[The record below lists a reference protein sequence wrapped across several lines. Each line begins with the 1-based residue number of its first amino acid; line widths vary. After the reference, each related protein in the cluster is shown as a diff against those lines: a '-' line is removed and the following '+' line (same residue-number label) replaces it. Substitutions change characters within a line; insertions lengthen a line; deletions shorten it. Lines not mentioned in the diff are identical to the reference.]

1 MGGQGDRIAGETRPD
16 ANPAPISSQQ
26 PTQRGQQNEQDSLQA
41 YKDWQDLIDS
51 LYKISEKLSKEE
63 ETRQETPI
71 QPLIQLLSKE
81 LKRAKKARDQAAPQG
96 QNPGPKDQLDRIE
109 TGIQALRQDLNKTPP
124 PRQEGVEKRP
134 SPRSWA
140 NVAAQQAQEIRTTT
154 AANPQV
160 GITIRIRPEE
170 DLRSKAP
177 KDILEIA
184 QKAVPEAFAVRP
196 LRSGDLDLHV
206 KTQATKDKLLNGPNP
221 TGFKVLRKDYLL
233 EIPGVPL
240 STQVANGKHADNQQ
254 LLQEIC
260 SATKRLTPGL
270 TISRIS
276 WLHDITSHAAAKRA
290 KMKPKTARG
299 TLVIG
304 VPTQALQQSLV
315 RQGIVINA
323 QLFEARLFDHS
334 QIIKQCFNCNQ
345 WGHTTS
351 ACGKKICCGHCAGP
365 HSTKSCSQTSTSC
378 TNCGQKHKAWQRQ
391 ACPTFQAYLVGIQA
405 KKINLLT
412 ETTRIRQGS
421 GASSPQSDGFQIV
434 ARKRGRSP
442 AIQSSSS
449 SSQPSSQPGSQPGS
463 QRLSQFS
470 SYQSSLRSRASSR
483 ASPPPKRRVGRP
495 SFLDKEIESGAQ
507 SILLPPIPRSQ
518 PLPMDLDLE

>member
-1 MGGQGDRIAGETRPD
+1 MGGHGDPIGGKTRPN
-16 ANPAPISSQQ
+16 ANSAPISSQQ
-26 PTQRGQQNEQDSLQA
+26 STQRGQQQEQDTPQA
-41 YKDWQDLIDS
+41 YKDWQDLIES
-51 LYKISEKLSKEE
+51 LQSISEKLSKEK

-71 QPLIQLLSKE
+71 HPLIQLLSKE
-81 LKRAKKARDQAAPQG
+81 LERAKKARDQTTPPD

-124 PRQEGVEKRP
+124 PRQEGVEKGP

-140 NVAAQQAQEIRTTT
+140 SIAAQQAQEIRTTT
-154 AANPQV
+154 AVNPQV

-170 DLRSKAP
+170 DLRSKEP

-184 QKAVPEAFAVRP
+184 RKAIPEAFAVRP

-240 STQVANGKHADNQQ
+240 SIQVAKGKHADNQQ

-260 SATKRLTPGL
+260 AATKRLIPEL
-270 TISRIS
+270 SISRIS

-290 KMKPKTARG
+290 ERKPKTARG

-304 VPTQALQQSLV
+304 VPTQAFQRSLV
-315 RQGIVINA
+315 RQGLVINA

-334 QIIKQCFNCNQ
+334 LIIKQCFNCNQ

-365 HSTKSCSQTSTSC
+365 HSTTSCSQASTAC

-405 KKINLLT
+405 KKINLIA

-421 GASSPQSDGFQIV
+421 GPNSP
-434 ARKRGRSP
+434 
-442 AIQSSSS
+442 
-449 SSQPSSQPGSQPGS
+449 
-463 QRLSQFS
+463 
-470 SYQSSLRSRASSR
+470 
-483 ASPPPKRRVGRP
+483 
-495 SFLDKEIESGAQ
+495 
-507 SILLPPIPRSQ
+507 
-518 PLPMDLDLE
+518 